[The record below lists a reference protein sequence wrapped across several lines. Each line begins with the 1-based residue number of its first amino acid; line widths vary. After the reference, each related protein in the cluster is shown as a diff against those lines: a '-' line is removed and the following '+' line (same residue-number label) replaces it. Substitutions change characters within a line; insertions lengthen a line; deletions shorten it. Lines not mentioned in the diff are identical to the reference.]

1 MDVSSVKNWMSW
13 SAVWFPACFAP
24 QCLVCNTPDDHPRP
38 SYMPNQ
44 PGPEDPSAAA
54 GTAPMANHHYDEA
67 NEHICYQMAVK
78 LGLNVAL
85 SPIDNAKLL
94 MQIGFEPLP
103 PTPTKTLFGRPVLGL
118 PNVFKYMNYMRKRDG
133 FWGLYRGS
141 TSRIVCQLVSGCTF
155 HQVTSRI
162 TFKEED
168 RLRRKREE
176 DLTEDELRKLFM
188 MATLRD
194 LGGRLTCIILTH
206 PLTVVKIRCIAQFI
220 GQETQHSGILSS
232 MRSIYQENG
241 ILGFFAGLVPR
252 LLGDLLSALLVASL
266 TYVVNNYV
274 VEDKELKTYTGS
286 TMAYI
291 GSALTYP
298 FHVVSTCSAVSNS
311 GLVAGSPPYMPHYS
325 SWVDCWRDLS
335 AGNQL
340 KRGGSIFFRYY
351 TGPQVVLGGRV
362 VPVGN
367 YPGSGVAPLQ

>member
-1 MDVSSVKNWMSW
+1 MSSQQERGGPSEAGD
-13 SAVWFPACFAP
+13 SADA
-24 QCLVCNTPDDHPRP
+24 Q
-38 SYMPNQ
+38 
-44 PGPEDPSAAA
+44 
-54 GTAPMANHHYDEA
+54 PMANHHFDEV
-67 NEHICYQMAVK
+67 NEHIFFQMSVK
-78 LGLNVAL
+78 MAFNVAL

-118 PNVFKYMNYMRKRDG
+118 PNVFKYMNYMRQRDG

-141 TSRIVCQLVSGCTF
+141 TARVVCHLVSGATF

-162 TFKEED
+162 TFQEEH

-194 LGGRLTCIILTH
+194 LGGRLACIILTH
-206 PLTVVKIRCIAQFI
+206 PLTVVKIRSIAQFI
-220 GQETQHSGILSS
+220 GQETQHSGVLSS
-232 MRSIYQENG
+232 LRAIYQENG
-241 ILGFFAGLVPR
+241 VLGFFSGLVPR

-298 FHVVSTCSAVSNS
+298 FHVVSTCSAVSDS

-340 KRGGSIFFRYY
+340 KRGGSIFMRYY
-351 TGPQVVLGGRV
+351 TGPQVLLGGRV

-367 YPGSGVAPLQ
+367 YPGSGLTQ